1 MVRRSLKRLEF
12 LLLNGAA
19 QPQGIRHS
27 WVCAVRTVLAYFM
40 EIDSPFME
48 N

>member
-1 MVRRSLKRLEF
+1 MVRCSLSVF
-12 LLLNGAA
+12 V
-19 QPQGIRHS
+19 IRGLK
-27 WVCAVRTVLAYFM
+27 AVRTVLAYFM